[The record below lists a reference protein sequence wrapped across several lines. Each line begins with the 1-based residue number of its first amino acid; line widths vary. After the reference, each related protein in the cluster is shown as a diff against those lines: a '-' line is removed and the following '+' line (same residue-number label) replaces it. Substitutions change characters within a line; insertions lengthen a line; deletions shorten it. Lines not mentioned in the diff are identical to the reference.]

1 MLRKICSGVMSSWCP
16 VDKIRFKAMV
26 LFACLTLVPFAAQAR
41 DYTFTAG
48 DKIHISVAGEP
59 DFSGDATVRPD
70 GKLAVPNCGEVQAVG
85 LTAAQLQAE
94 VTDRVKEYIIKPTV
108 NIAVV
113 GSGNNKVF
121 VMGGG
126 VKPTMVDIT
135 QHATLLNLLT
145 SLGDISGADLRTA
158 SVVRDGQ
165 DIKKDFHDLIVG
177 SDVSQDVPLM
187 AGDTILLPPTASN
200 RGVYVVGAV
209 NAPKLVVYR
218 EGMTLLEAILDAGGF
233 SKFASPNDTRIVRGS
248 EGRGQIIKVQAKKLV
263 RDGDLTQ
270 NVVLHGGDLVIVDE
284 SFF

>member
-1 MLRKICSGVMSSWCP
+1 MKRTICSGIVLSCSGTGNLM
-16 VDKIRFKAMV
+16 VKVLV
-26 LFACLTLVPFAAQAR
+26 LFALLALSPVAAQAR
-41 DYTFTAG
+41 DYTFAAG
-48 DKIHISVAGEP
+48 DKIHLSVAGEP
-59 DFSGDATVRPD
+59 DFSGDMVVRPD
-70 GKLAVPNCGEVQAVG
+70 GMVAVPQSGDVQAVG

-94 VTDRVKEYIIKPTV
+94 VTKKIKEYIRNPTV
-108 NIAVV
+108 NVTVV

-126 VKPTMVDIT
+126 VKPTVVDISKN
-135 QHATLLNLLT
+135 ATLLNLLT
-145 SLGDISGADLRTA
+145 SLGDISGADLRA
-158 SVVRDGQ
+158 STVVRDDQ
-165 DIKKDFHDLIVG
+165 VIKKDFHDLIVG

-233 SKFASPNDTRIVRGS
+233 SKFASPNDTRVVRGA
-248 EGRGQIIKVQAKKLV
+248 EGQARVINIKAKKLI

-270 NVVLHGGDLVIVDE
+270 NVVLQGGDLVIVDE
-284 SFF
+284 SLF

>member
-1 MLRKICSGVMSSWCP
+1 MLRKICSGVMGPWCSA
-16 VDKIRFKAMV
+16 DKNQFMAMV
-26 LFACLTLVPFAAQAR
+26 LFTFLTLVPFAAQAK

-59 DFSGDATVRPD
+59 EFSGDATVRPD
-70 GKLAVPNCGEVQAVG
+70 GKLAVPNGGEVQAVG
-85 LTAAQLQAE
+85 MTAAQLQAE
-94 VTDRVKEYIIKPTV
+94 VTDRVKEYILKPTV
-108 NIAVV
+108 NISVV

-121 VMGGG
+121 VTGGG
-126 VKPTMVDIT
+126 VKPAVVDIT

-158 SVVRDGQ
+158 SVVRDGR

-177 SDVSQDVPLM
+177 SDVSQDIPLM

-209 NAPKLVVYR
+209 NVPKLVVYR

-233 SKFASPNDTRIVRGS
+233 SKFASPNDTRIIRTT
-248 EGRGQIIKVQAKKLV
+248 EGNGQIIKVQAKKLI

-270 NVVLHGGDLVIVDE
+270 NVVLRGGDLVIVDE